1 MCPIPYYNMIR
12 NSKSPE
18 YIRLAM
24 VQVAREEGIK
34 PAARAFRM
42 TVLTVRKWMRRYD
55 GTLASLRDR
64 SRAPHRR
71 PQRISAQLEARILAL
86 KHRLPTWG
94 AERLKRDFALPCS
107 AKAIARVCR
116 RHGLIRPRRRKY
128 RVKRDLRAI
137 KQKWHLFQQ
146 IDMDTK
152 DLFDIPEYWPAMTRE
167 NLPRCQ
173 YTARDV
179 VSGLTFISYAQER
192 SLTYAT
198 LFADRILAH
207 LKDCGVNLSSVTI
220 QTDNGSEFIGSWQ
233 QKGPCAFTRLVEDRY
248 HSNKRT
254 IPPAAHTY
262 QSDVET
268 CHRLIEQELLVVEPF
283 FNRSDFLAKV
293 RTYQL
298 FFNDAPANSYKNH
311 QTPIS
316 IIRKRDPSL
325 NPVVGMLQPV
335 FLESL
340 LPKPHNP
347 TLSTSPPGGYHVLQG
362 VTCTLLGLGLRRGA
376 SFSRREWGFGGCAGY
391 GGAGGGASG

>member
-1 MCPIPYYNMIR
+1 MCPIPYYDMIR
-12 NSKSPE
+12 QSKSPE

-24 VQVAREEGIK
+24 VQLAREEGIK

-64 SRAPHRR
+64 SRAPHSR
-71 PQRISAQLEARILAL
+71 PRRISAQLEARILAL
-86 KHRLPTWG
+86 KRRLPTWG

-107 AKAIARVCR
+107 AKAIARVYR
-116 RHGLIRPRRRKY
+116 QHGLIRPRRRKY

-137 KQKWHLFQQ
+137 KQNWLLFQQ

-152 DLFDIPEYWPAMTRE
+152 DLFDIPEYWPAMTSHD
-167 NLPRCQ
+167 LPRCQ

-207 LKDCGVNLSSVTI
+207 LKDCGVDTSSVTI
-220 QTDNGSEFIGSWQ
+220 QTDNGCEFVGSWQ
-233 QKGPCAFTRLVEDRY
+233 QKGPGAFTRLVENRY
-248 HSNKRT
+248 HATHRT

-268 CHRLIEQELLVVEPF
+268 FHRLIEQELFLVEPF
-283 FNRSDFLAKV
+283 HNRSDFLDKV
-293 RTYQL
+293 CTYQL
-298 FFNDAPANSYKNH
+298 FFNYARTNSYKH
-311 QTPIS
+311 YQTPIS
-316 IIRKRDPSL
+316 IISQR
-325 NPVVGMLQPV
+325 NPAINPAIGMLQPI
-335 FLESL
+335 FLESI
-340 LPKPHNP
+340 LPKPHALTLP
-347 TLSTSPPGGYHVLQG
+347 TSHPGGYDVPSL
-362 VTCTLLGLGLRRGA
+362 V
-376 SFSRREWGFGGCAGY
+376 
-391 GGAGGGASG
+391 